1 MSTKYIKQEM
11 ETQLESAR
19 DAVVDELSFI
29 NFLNVL
35 SADWFA
41 ETELHA
47 ASPQSPYS
55 AGALGWENGN
65 IGAFLKASAR
75 WVENSR
81 NGPQFYEIPTN
92 PWRRVADIMFM
103 GKIYE

>member
-11 ETQLESAR
+11 ERQLESAR
-19 DAVVDELSFI
+19 DAVVDEVSFI

-55 AGALGWENGN
+55 AGALGWENGC
-65 IGAFLKASAR
+65 IGTFLQASAR

-81 NGPQFYEIPTN
+81 NDLQFYEVPAN

-103 GKIYE
+103 GKIYD